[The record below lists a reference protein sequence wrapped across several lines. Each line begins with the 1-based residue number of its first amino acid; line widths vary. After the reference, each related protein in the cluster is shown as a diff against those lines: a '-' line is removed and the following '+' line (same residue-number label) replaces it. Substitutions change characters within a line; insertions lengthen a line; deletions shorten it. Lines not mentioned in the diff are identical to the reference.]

1 MLSTNKNLFTDEPY
15 EGLLKQLTLRTL
27 ENDEFKQAD
36 EFFEREHYLGP
47 VKRSGKGLLQVIEH
61 QGQAV
66 ALLDWGPAALKLA
79 DRDQWIGWNARQ
91 RADRRDL
98 IVQNRRFLVL
108 QAARLPNLAS
118 RCLSMALKAVPLQWQ
133 QAHGYKPL
141 LAETF
146 TDIER
151 FEGTCYKASN
161 WIALGQ
167 TKGFKRHRA
176 DYYQYHARP
185 KKLWVYPLHPKACEL
200 LQSIRLPEPYAKAVN
215 SQSPE
220 RDLPL
225 KAAQVRSLRE
235 VLAGVPDPRK
245 SNRSFPISSML
256 SLVAMALLA
265 GCTNLAQIQRYGQF
279 LTHTQRV
286 WLGWPPGKNG
296 KGRKAPSYKALY
308 NLLCKIDPHAYAK
321 ELSEW
326 MQTHLGTLP
335 RALALDGKYVRD
347 SVLTLCLSDHDSGA
361 PTAIALADPKPRT
374 EDNKTDGELTVSK
387 KLYQNSELEGAVI
400 TADALH
406 DKQSI
411 AQAIVEQGSDYLLQ
425 SKDPRRSPMKVAE
438 ALDQTPTPFF
448 TKL

>member
-1 MLSTNKNLFTDEPY
+1 M
-15 EGLLKQLTLRTL
+15 
-27 ENDEFKQAD
+27 
-36 EFFEREHYLGP
+36 FEREHYLGP
-47 VKRSGKGLLQVIEH
+47 VKRSGKGLLQVIEYR
-61 QGQAV
+61 GQAV
-66 ALLDWGPAALKLA
+66 ALLDWGPAALKLT
-79 DRDQWIGWNARQ
+79 DRDQWIGWNGRQ

-98 IVQNRRFLVL
+98 IVQNRRFLLLEKV
-108 QAARLPNLAS
+108 RMPNLAS
-118 RCLSMALKAVPLQWQ
+118 RCLSMALKAVPRQWQ
-133 QAHGYKPL
+133 QAHGYSPL

-161 WIALGQ
+161 WIAMGQ

-200 LQSIRLPEPYAKAVN
+200 LQSIRLPELYAKAVN

-220 RDLPL
+220 RDLSL

-245 SNRSFPISSML
+245 NNRSFPIGSLL
-256 SLVAMALLA
+256 SLVAIALLA

-279 LTHTQRV
+279 LTHAQRV
-286 WLGWPPGKNG
+286 WLDWPPGKNG
-296 KGRKAPSYKALY
+296 KGRRAPSYKALY

-347 SVLTLCLSDHDSGA
+347 QVLKLCLSDHDSGA

-387 KLYQNSELEGAVI
+387 KLYQNSELQGAVV

-406 DKQSI
+406 DKQVI
-411 AQAIVEQGSDYLLQ
+411 ARTIVDQGGDYLLQ
-425 SKDPRRSPMKVAE
+425 SKDARRSPMKTAE
-438 ALDQTPTPFF
+438 RLDNTSPFF
-448 TKL
+448 YP

>member
-1 MLSTNKNLFTDEPY
+1 M
-15 EGLLKQLTLRTL
+15 
-27 ENDEFKQAD
+27 
-36 EFFEREHYLGP
+36 
-47 VKRSGKGLLQVIEH
+47 
-61 QGQAV
+61 
-66 ALLDWGPAALKLA
+66 
-79 DRDQWIGWNARQ
+79 
-91 RADRRDL
+91 
-98 IVQNRRFLVL
+98 
-108 QAARLPNLAS
+108 
-118 RCLSMALKAVPLQWQ
+118 
-133 QAHGYKPL
+133 

-146 TDIER
+146 TDIEH

-161 WIALGQ
+161 WIALGK

-185 KKLWVYPLHPKACEL
+185 KKLWVYPLHPKAREL
-200 LQSIRLPEPYAKAVN
+200 LHCVSLPEIYAKAIN
-215 SQSPE
+215 AHSPE

-225 KAAQVRSLRE
+225 KAVQVRSLRE

-245 SNRSFPISSML
+245 SNRSFPIGSLL

-279 LTHTQRV
+279 LTHAQRL
-286 WLGWPPGKNG
+286 WLGWPVNKKGT
-296 KGRKAPSYKALY
+296 GRKAPSYKALY
-308 NLLCKIDPHAYAK
+308 NLLCKIDPHAYAE
-321 ELSEW
+321 ELSKW

-347 SVLTLCLSDHDSGA
+347 QVLTLCLSDHDSGA
-361 PTAIALADPKPRT
+361 PAAIALADPKPRS

-387 KLYQNSELEGAVI
+387 ELYQNSELHDAVV

-411 AQAIVEQGSDYLLQ
+411 AQAIIEQGGDYLLQ
-425 SKDPRRSPMKVAE
+425 SKDPRRSPMKVAQ
-438 ALDQTPTPFF
+438 ALDKTPTPFF

>member
-1 MLSTNKNLFTDEPY
+1 MLSINKNQFTAEPS
-15 EGLLKQLTLRTL
+15 EGLLKQLTLRL
-27 ENDEFKQAD
+27 LNKDEFKQAD
-36 EFFEREHYLGP
+36 ELFEREHYLGP
-47 VKRSGKGLLQVIEH
+47 VKRSGKGLLQVIEY
-61 QGQAV
+61 QGHAV
-66 ALLDWGPAALKLA
+66 ALLDWGPAALKLI
-79 DRDQWIGWNARQ
+79 DRDQWIGWNGRQ

-98 IVQNRRFLVL
+98 IIQNRRFLVL
-108 QAARLPNLAS
+108 SALRMPNLAS
-118 RCLSMALKAVPLQWQ
+118 RCLSMTLKAVPSQWQ
-133 QAHGYKPL
+133 QAYSYKPL

-146 TDIER
+146 TDIEQ

-167 TKGFKRHRA
+167 TKGFKGHRA

-200 LQSIRLPEPYAKAVN
+200 LQSIRLPQAYAKAVN
-215 SQSPE
+215 PHSPE

-235 VLAGVPDPRK
+235 VLAEVPDPRK
-245 SNRSFPISSML
+245 SNRSFPIGSLL

-279 LTHTQRV
+279 LTHTQRL
-286 WLGWPPGKNG
+286 WLGWPLDKTGKR
-296 KGRKAPSYKALY
+296 RKAPSYKALY
-308 NLLCKIDPHAYAK
+308 NLLCKIDPHAYAE
-321 ELSEW
+321 ELSRW

-347 SVLTLCLSDHDSGA
+347 QVLT
-361 PTAIALADPKPRT
+361 
-374 EDNKTDGELTVSK
+374 
-387 KLYQNSELEGAVI
+387 LYQNSDLHDAVV

-411 AQAIVEQGSDYLLQ
+411 AQAIVEQGGDYLLQ
-425 SKDPRRSPMKVAE
+425 TKDPRRSPMKVAE
-438 ALDQTPTPFF
+438 ALNKTPTPFF

>member
-1 MLSTNKNLFTDEPY
+1 MLN
-15 EGLLKQLTLRTL
+15 QLTVRLL
-27 ENDEFKQAD
+27 ENDELKESDKLFD
-36 EFFEREHYLGP
+36 GEHYLGS
-47 VKRSGKGLLQVIEH
+47 VKRRGKGLVQVIEY

-66 ALLDWGPAALKLA
+66 ALLDWGPAALKLI
-79 DRDQWIGWNARQ
+79 DRDQWIGWTGRQ

-98 IVQNRRFLVL
+98 IVQNRRFLLL
-108 QAARLPNLAS
+108 QTLRMPNLAS
-118 RCLSMALKAVPLQWQ
+118 RSLSMALKAVPRQWEQ
-133 QAHGYKPL
+133 VHCYQPL

-146 TDIER
+146 TDIEQ

-167 TKGFKRHRA
+167 SKGFKRHQA
-176 DYYQYHARP
+176 DYYQYHGRP
-185 KKLWVYPLHPKACEL
+185 KKLWVYPLHRKACEL
-200 LQSIRLPEPYAKAVN
+200 LQSIHLPEPYAKAVN
-215 SQSPE
+215 SESPE

-235 VLAGVPDPRK
+235 VLAEVPDPRK

-279 LTHTQRV
+279 LTHSQRV
-286 WLGWPPGKNG
+286 WLGWPSGKNG
-296 KGRKAPSYKALY
+296 NGRKAPSYKALY

-326 MQTHLGTLP
+326 MQTQLGTLP

-347 SVLTLCLSDHDSGA
+347 QVLTLCLSDHDSGA
-361 PTAIALADPKPRT
+361 PAAIALSDPKPRP
-374 EDNKTDGELTVSK
+374 EDNKTDGELTVSQ
-387 KLYQNSELEGAVI
+387 KLYQNSELHDAVV

-411 AQAIVEQGSDYLLQ
+411 ARTIVEQGGDYLLQ
-425 SKDPRRSPMKVAE
+425 TKDPRRSPMKVAK
-438 ALDQTPTPFF
+438 ALDKTPTPFF
-448 TKL
+448 TKT

>member
-1 MLSTNKNLFTDEPY
+1 MLSINKNQFTAEPSP
-15 EGLLKQLTLRTL
+15 GLLKQLTLRVL
-27 ENDEFKQAD
+27 EKDEFKQAD
-36 EFFEREHYLGP
+36 EFFEREHYLGSI
-47 VKRSGKGLLQVIEH
+47 KRSGKGLIQVIEH

-66 ALLDWGPAALKLA
+66 ALMDWGPAALKLI
-79 DRDQWIGWNARQ
+79 DRDQWIGWNGRQ

-98 IVQNRRFLVL
+98 IVQNRRFLLLSIV
-108 QAARLPNLAS
+108 RMPNLAS
-118 RCLSMALKAVPLQWQ
+118 RCLSMALKTLPSQWQ
-133 QAHGYKPL
+133 QAYGYKPL

-146 TDIER
+146 TDIEQ

-176 DYYQYHARP
+176 DYYQHHARP

-200 LQSIRLPEPYAKAVN
+200 LQSIRLPEAYAKAVN
-215 SQSPE
+215 RQSPE

-235 VLAGVPDPRK
+235 VLAEVPDPRK

-256 SLVAMALLA
+256 SLVAMGLLA

-279 LTHTQRV
+279 LTHSQRV
-286 WLGWPPGKNG
+286 WLGWPPGKNV
-296 KGRKAPSYKALY
+296 KSRKAPSYKALY
-308 NLLCKIDPHAYAK
+308 NLLCKLDSHAYAQT
-321 ELSEW
+321 LSRW

-347 SVLTLCLSDHDSGA
+347 SVLTLCLSDHESGA
-361 PTAIALADPKPRT
+361 PQAIALAAPKPRT

-387 KLYQNSELEGAVI
+387 KLYQNSELHDAVV

-411 AQAIVEQGSDYLLQ
+411 ARAIVEQGGDYLLQ
-425 SKDPRRSPMKVAE
+425 SKDPRRAPMKTAE
-438 ALDQTPTPFF
+438 RLDKTPTPFF
-448 TKL
+448 TKT